1 MAEITN
7 LSEVRRKRNRK
18 RAGKAFVLILAI
30 LALTVVLSLMFS
42 TRSEYGMDSFLDLF
56 QQGEGYPVEAPSGK
70 SKGMSELDGL
80 LCVTSDSSLLMYN
93 ARGAEIYNVKH
104 QMADPQSSIRDNM
117 LLMFDQGAKSYALYQ
132 KNVPLADG
140 HTDYVIYTGAVS
152 SKGTFALATR
162 SEDYLSQ
169 VRVYSK
175 NGVEKYTWNYSDKI
189 ISAVALSPSGNK
201 MAVSGLYTED
211 GTIKSQLLLY
221 NDGELVDTRDFDN
234 ALICSLLYVGEGE
247 IRGITDQGAFLISDK
262 GKLMG
267 EYDYKSQP
275 LAAYCNTPESTV
287 LLLGDYRQDGGY
299 DVVALNSEMNRKSSC
314 EIKGNIHTMKADS
327 HNAYI
332 LAGSSYY
339 QVDLN
344 AGEIL
349 VNEASEYLY
358 DLQPIGKGVFAITNE
373 EIVRME
379 QVKGE
384 ERGETSVVPEQTL
397 PKDELEDWEIEDEE
411 PVTPPVEETPSE
423 EVLPEETPVEPEE
436 IIPESGT
443 KPDEPGL

>member
-7 LSEVRRKRNRK
+7 LSEVRQKRNRK
-18 RAGKAFVLILAI
+18 RARKGFLLILVI
-30 LALTVVLSLMFS
+30 LGLTVVLSLLFS
-42 TRSEYGMDSFLDLF
+42 SRSEYGVDSFFDLF
-56 QQGEGYPVEAPSGK
+56 EQGDGYPIEAPSGK
-70 SKGMSELDGL
+70 SKGMNELGGL

-93 ARGAEIYNVKH
+93 ARGGEVYNVKH
-104 QMADPQSSIRDNM
+104 QMADPQSSIQDDM

-132 KNVPLADG
+132 KNLPLAAG
-140 HTDYVIYTGAVS
+140 QTDYVIYTGAVS
-152 SKGTFALATR
+152 AKGSFALATR

-189 ISAVALSPSGNK
+189 ITAVAMSPSGNK
-201 MAVSGLYTED
+201 MAVCGLYAQD
-211 GTIKSQLLLY
+211 GIIRSHLLLY

-234 ALICSLLYVGEGE
+234 ALICSLVYVGEGE
-247 IRGITDQGAFLISDK
+247 IRGVTDQGAFLISDK

-275 LAAYCNTPESTV
+275 LAAYCNSPESTV

-299 DVVALNSEMNRKSSC
+299 DVVALNSDMNRKSVCS
-314 EIKGNIHTMKADS
+314 IKGNIHTMKADGN
-327 HNAYI
+327 NAYI

-344 AGEIL
+344 AGQIL
-349 VNEASEYLY
+349 VDESSEYLY
-358 DLQPIGKGVFAITNE
+358 DLQPIGKGVFAITNA
-373 EIVRME
+373 EIIRME
-379 QVKGE
+379 QLKGE

-397 PKDELEDWEIEDEE
+397 PQDETEDWETPEE
-411 PVTPPVEETPSE
+411 PEEAPSE
-423 EVLPEETPVEPEE
+423 ELPQDEQPVETEP

>member
-7 LSEVRRKRNRK
+7 LSEVRQKRNQK
-18 RAGKAFVLILAI
+18 RARKGFLLILVI
-30 LALTVVLSLMFS
+30 LALTVVLSLLFS
-42 TRSEYGMDSFLDLF
+42 SRSKYGVDSFFDLF
-56 QQGEGYPVEAPSGK
+56 EKGDGYPIEAPSGK
-70 SKGMSELDGL
+70 SKGMNELGGL

-93 ARGAEIYNVKH
+93 ARGGEVYNVKH
-104 QMADPQSSIRDNM
+104 QMADPQSSIRDDM

-132 KNVPLADG
+132 KNQPLAAG
-140 HTDYVIYTGAVS
+140 QTDYVVYTGAVS

-189 ISAVALSPSGNK
+189 ITSVALSPSGSR
-201 MAVSGLYTED
+201 MAVSGLYAQD
-211 GTIKSQLLLY
+211 GTIRSHLLLY

-234 ALICSLLYVGEGE
+234 AVICSLVYVGEGE
-247 IRGITDQGAFLISDK
+247 IRGVTDQGAFLISDK

-275 LAAYCNTPESTV
+275 LAAYCNSPESTV

-299 DVVALNSEMNRKSSC
+299 DVVALNSDMNRKSVCS
-314 EIKGNIHTMKADS
+314 IKGNIHTMKADGS
-327 HNAYI
+327 NAYI

-344 AGEIL
+344 AGQIL
-349 VNEASEYLY
+349 VDEESEYLY
-358 DLQPIGKGVFAITNE
+358 DLQPIGKGVFAITNT

-397 PKDELEDWEIEDEE
+397 PQDEPEDWETPEE
-411 PVTPPVEETPSE
+411 
-423 EVLPEETPVEPEE
+423 PEETPPMEAPSEELPPEE
-436 IIPESGT
+436 QPAEPDPILPESGT
-443 KPDEPGL
+443 QPDEPGL